1 MDGSEALGVA
11 EGLQR
16 AADAEKAIILAEPRA
31 RHPISSFP
39 PPQLLAA
46 TSDEQQ
52 LRDLKIQL
60 LRSERERLSTHKRLN
75 DLRKDLNSHEGANT
89 IRHKELEQK
98 MLGLLSDRPMSD
110 AVRAAKQRVDEAT
123 FGMVAE
129 QNALA
134 RVRRELAEKRS
145 SLPEGH
151 HANVIAAADDHSS
164 PPPPPPIVEG
174 GATAVVDTT
183 AISRERELFIETL
196 RTELEIALPAAQ
208 RAEQASAEAQRLAGA
223 LQARDT
229 DLAARDLE
237 LSRSIRQQKTL
248 EAEAE
253 AAREAARSAQRA
265 QDELRAATRSAQEQ
279 AAHAEQQLAAQLRK
293 AQAAQMAQEMKEL
306 AALRA
311 EMTAADAAHREEE
324 QKWRDE
330 AARMEEAHR
339 VEVNRWQQAAEK
351 AAMDAALAATKETM
365 AKEAAEAARP
375 SRRAKEALGFSDR
388 KRRWA
393 LLTAAAAFC
402 LLASSIYL
410 FISLQGLTVSLT
422 AIASAAARLTSNAA
436 SAGRAALDGLSGSIL
451 SIVRL
456 VAPWMDLAAIG
467 PAILSVSLLLC
478 VTCLGL
484 GFCRCGCSCG
494 MLQRRGGSKKQSK
507 KKGVR
512 FARGAKK
519 TPTAASSLAAAEE
532 AVESGQPEEAEE
544 ASSSGGGSDIGLC
557 CAKVVALLAQV
568 SLCLTLALLLAVT
581 AAALVADRPFFA
593 DQWQNA
599 FVRPCSVHTLTLQQ
613 AVNNSTSDLG
623 SGAASTASSDSGDAL
638 TDFTSLCAALEA
650 MPTQVLRL
658 RGAGLAGLVAAVF
671 ACFAVNIW
679 CCAVG
684 CCLPMRPA
692 PARVG
697 PRRQRPPAVED

>member
-31 RHPISSFP
+31 RHPIPSFP

-75 DLRKDLNSHEGANT
+75 DLRKDLNSHEGANN

-164 PPPPPPIVEG
+164 PPPPPPIEG

-393 LLTAAAAFC
+393 LLTAAA
-402 LLASSIYL
+402 LAIAVR
-410 FISLQGLTVSLT
+410 LTVS
-422 AIASAAARLTSNAA
+422 
-436 SAGRAALDGLSGSIL
+436 
-451 SIVRL
+451 
-456 VAPWMDLAAIG
+456 
-467 PAILSVSLLLC
+467 
-478 VTCLGL
+478 
-484 GFCRCGCSCG
+484 
-494 MLQRRGGSKKQSK
+494 
-507 KKGVR
+507 
-512 FARGAKK
+512 
-519 TPTAASSLAAAEE
+519 
-532 AVESGQPEEAEE
+532 
-544 ASSSGGGSDIGLC
+544 
-557 CAKVVALLAQV
+557 
-568 SLCLTLALLLAVT
+568 
-581 AAALVADRPFFA
+581 
-593 DQWQNA
+593 
-599 FVRPCSVHTLTLQQ
+599 PC
-613 AVNNSTSDLG
+613 N
-623 SGAASTASSDSGDAL
+623 
-638 TDFTSLCAALEA
+638 E
-650 MPTQVLRL
+650 MKR
-658 RGAGLAGLVAAVF
+658 
-671 ACFAVNIW
+671 
-679 CCAVG
+679 
-684 CCLPMRPA
+684 
-692 PARVG
+692 
-697 PRRQRPPAVED
+697 